1 MLNVIS
7 VLLNLLTL
15 PLLPSI
21 LSVLKNVSCTLERNA
36 NSIIF
41 GCDIILYM
49 YPLGLSGL
57 MCYLRIVF
65 PYWFLSG
72 WSVYSYKWG
81 VCSLSSI
88 IVLLSVHP
96 LLFHNAGFM
105 CLGAAVLNAYV
116 HNWYA
121 FFLDWSLSL
130 SLVTIFFYFFFKS
143 LWCYTTIATPN
154 FFLFWFIWNVF
165 FLFFFS
171 ILSVSVCVCPRSE
184 VSPFWWHRQL
194 CSFQMILAMKWWD
207 QMPIS

>member
-1 MLNVIS
+1 MLDVIS

-21 LSVLKNVSCTLERNA
+21 LSVLKNVSCTLERNV

-57 MCYLRIVF
+57 ICHLRIVF

-72 WSVYSYKWG
+72 WSVYSYMWG
-81 VCSLSSI
+81 ICSLSSI

-121 FFLDWSLSL
+121 FFLDWSF
-130 SLVTIFFYFFFKS
+130 LVS
-143 LWCYTTIATPN
+143 CYN
-154 FFLFWFIWNVF
+154 
-165 FLFFFS
+165 LFFFIFS
-171 ILSVSVCVCPRSE
+171 LNLFDVIQLLLHQISFCFDLYGVFCFCFFFFPFSQFQSVCV
-184 VSPFWWHRQL
+184 L
-194 CSFQMILAMKWWD
+194 D
-207 QMPIS
+207 QK

>member
-57 MCYLRIVF
+57 MCHLRIVF

-105 CLGAAVLNAYV
+105 CFGAAVLNAYV

-143 LWCYTTIATPN
+143 LMLYNYCYTK
-154 FFLFWFIWNVF
+154 FLFVLIYMECF
-165 FLFFFS
+165 FSFFFFHS
-171 ILSVSVCVCPRSE
+171 LSFS
-184 VSPFWWHRQL
+184 L
-194 CSFQMILAMKWWD
+194 CLS
-207 QMPIS
+207 